1 MEEVCRTPVRQLL
14 ASCRALKPGW
24 PVGVPPPPVET
35 QAPFSGTPGA
45 RGSLT
50 RSAQL
55 GPHPQSPS
63 ETPPPAFLA
72 TVPAHAYLLPILQGC
87 SLESLQPLLHKCWM
101 FIHSWGSFDSTGW
114 GPGPCNG
121 LKGKGQGDVLAHAI
135 VGSTGQVP
143 LRSQDGSAN

>member
-1 MEEVCRTPVRQLL
+1 MPEASQTAAGLLPGSESRL
-14 ASCRALKPGW
+14 ASWGPASTSRNPGS
-24 PVGVPPPPVET
+24 PPRDPWSE
-35 QAPFSGTPGA
+35 
-45 RGSLT
+45 GSLT

-63 ETPPPAFLA
+63 ERPLLLPFLA

-87 SLESLQPLLHKCWM
+87 SLESLQPLLHRCWM

-114 GPGPCNG
+114 GPGPCIG
-121 LKGKGQGDVLAHAI
+121 LKGKGRGDVLAHAI
-135 VGSTGQVP
+135 VGCTGQVP

>member
-1 MEEVCRTPVRQLL
+1 MPDASQTAAGLLPGSEAKL
-14 ASCRALKPGW
+14 ASRGPASTSRNPGSPLRDPW
-24 PVGVPPPPVET
+24 SE
-35 QAPFSGTPGA
+35 
-45 RGSLT
+45 GSLT

-72 TVPAHAYLLPILQGC
+72 TVPAHAYLLPILQVC